1 MRQYITCLLIGC
13 MSSCERVWKWLLS
26 SLRCYSDD
34 KDVPLLQLHENISSI
49 YFPNYIQT
57 FIVESLDS

>member
-13 MSSCERVWKWLLS
+13 MSTCERVWKWLLP

-34 KDVPLLQLHENISSI
+34 NDVPLLQLYESISSI
-49 YFPNYIQT
+49 YFLNYVQT
-57 FIVESLDS
+57 FTAESLDS